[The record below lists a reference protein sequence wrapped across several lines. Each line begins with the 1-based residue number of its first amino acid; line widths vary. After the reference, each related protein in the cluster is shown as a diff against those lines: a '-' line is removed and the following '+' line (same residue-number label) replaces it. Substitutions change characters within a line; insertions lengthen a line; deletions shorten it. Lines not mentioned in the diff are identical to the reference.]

1 MFRVT
6 SALICALIVVPLC
19 SPQIS
24 VAAPINGIL
33 QLPSKFKARSRHKV
47 RGFCEKQGNEVL
59 NIQRL
64 LMDPRTEM
72 VVTLVGAGLS
82 RQAKTKPVLRMEDAR
97 FNPPVVAASPGEKVI
112 FRNADSTVHILEP
125 ASAPAKG
132 GQKFMAPMRIQ
143 SGTETTHAF
152 AKAGEYKIRCSEVPH
167 MQATVIVQAGA
178 LFQIPDATGTFR
190 FEEVPPGTYSLRI
203 WYRGKWVIKQS
214 LRVKRAKGKLSV
226 KVQLPSS
233 LGKD

>member
-6 SALICALIVVPLC
+6 SALICALLVVPLC
-19 SPQIS
+19 SQTS

-33 QLPSKFKARSRHKV
+33 QLPSKFNARSRHKI

-72 VVTLVGAGLS
+72 VVTLVGTGLS
-82 RQAKTKPVLRMEDAR
+82 RTATARPVLRMEDAR
-97 FNPPVVAASPGEKVI
+97 FNPPVVAAGPGEKVI
-112 FRNADSTVHILEP
+112 FRNSDSTVHILEP
-125 ASAPAKG
+125 ASKAKG
-132 GQKFMAPMRIQ
+132 GQKFMAPLRIQ
-143 SGTETTHAF
+143 SGSETTHSF
-152 AKAGEYKIRCSEVPH
+152 TKEGVYQIRCSEVPH
-167 MQATVIVQAGA
+167 MQATVIVRAGA
-178 LFQIPDATGTFR
+178 LFQIPDATGAFR
-190 FEEVPPGTYSLRI
+190 FEEVPPGSYSLQI

-214 LRVKRAKGKLSV
+214 LKVKKAKGKLSV
-226 KVQLPSS
+226 KVLLPST